1 MTSLTKEEDFLE
13 ADQTIPGQKY
23 VCLSFVSPE
32 EILKKKDIFFNH
44 KFLETIAKQYDLK
57 HEDLIEKYK
66 DFLYLNQEKLDSE
79 FYQKNDFQTTVRGL
93 KVRGSYDTLKEAQF
107 RAKKLQSKDKSFN
120 VYIGQVGFWL
130 PWDPHPHKVENQE
143 YMEGELNNLVKKY
156 RENQQKK
163 DLHFQENVDYA
174 KEQSE
179 IAVKKQDELKKENE
193 NEDSNKL
200 EESLKNSIEEMDPW
214 LKNKQNEK

>member
-32 EILKKKDIFFNH
+32 DILEKKDIFFNH

-66 DFLYLNQEKLDSE
+66 DFLYLNQEKLESE

-156 RENQQKK
+156 KENQQKK

-179 IAVKKQDELKKENE
+179 IAVKKQEELKKK
-193 NEDSNKL
+193 EDSNEL
-200 EESLKNSIEEMDPW
+200 DESLKNSIEEIDPW
-214 LKNKQNEK
+214 LKNKQNE

>member
-32 EILKKKDIFFNH
+32 DILEKKDIFFNH

-66 DFLYLNQEKLDSE
+66 DFLYLNQEKLESE

-156 RENQQKK
+156 KENQQKK

-179 IAVKKQDELKKENE
+179 IAVKKQEELKNE
-193 NEDSNKL
+193 EDSNEL
-200 EESLKNSIEEMDPW
+200 DESLKNSIEEIDPW
-214 LKNKQNEK
+214 LKNKQNE

>member
-32 EILKKKDIFFNH
+32 DILEKKDIFFNH

-66 DFLYLNQEKLDSE
+66 DFLYLNQEKLESE

-156 RENQQKK
+156 KENQQKK

-179 IAVKKQDELKKENE
+179 IAVKKQEELKKE
-193 NEDSNKL
+193 EDSNEL
-200 EESLKNSIEEMDPW
+200 DESLKNSIEEIDPW
-214 LKNKQNEK
+214 LKNKQNE

>member
-32 EILKKKDIFFNH
+32 DILKKKDIFFNH

-57 HEDLIEKYK
+57 HDDLIEKYK
-66 DFLYLNQEKLDSE
+66 DFLYLNQEKLESE

-156 RENQQKK
+156 KENQEKK

-179 IAVKKQDELKKENE
+179 LAVKKQEELKKK
-193 NEDSNKL
+193 EDSNEL
-200 EESLKNSIEEMDPW
+200 DESLKNSIEEMDPW
-214 LKNKQNEK
+214 LKNKQNDE